1 MIKIRCIEK
10 YKNSNSICA
19 YKIEDEEGT
28 SIIVKPEQ
36 LKKAIKNNEVT
47 VTNLKLTSDDR
58 LIYTPETSEILRIKE
73 KETYEKLVK
82 KAKVLGKCKEV
93 AVPYDK
99 YCYLIHESNGKYIL
113 YIPDDVVSLNAE
125 LEGITDKNWTI
136 SMRASEYWNII
147 SLFNGEELKVV
158 GGHGLKSLDEAFI
171 RLNTNLLDLSL
182 LDTSNV
188 VTMRAAFLECKA
200 KSINFSN
207 FDTRKVKN
215 MERMFKFCH
224 TEYLNLNSFNI
235 KRAENLIDMFYCC
248 YAKTLDVSSF
258 KISVHAIVNGM
269 FEHYNGQIKASDKNI
284 LYLYEHRR
292 YNRV

>member
-10 YKNSNSICA
+10 FRNSNSICA

-28 SIIVKPEQ
+28 SIVVKPEQ
-36 LKKAIKNNEVT
+36 LKKAIKNKEVT

-73 KETYEKLVK
+73 KETYGKLIK

-99 YCYLIHESNGKYIL
+99 YCYLIHKSNGKYIL

-136 SMRASEYWNII
+136 SMRASEYWNMI
-147 SLFNGEELKVV
+147 SSLNGEELKVV
-158 GGHGLKSLDEAFI
+158 GGHGLKSIEEAFM
-171 RLNTNLLDLSL
+171 RLDVDLLDLSL

-215 MERMFKFCH
+215 MESMFKFCH
-224 TEYLNLNSFNI
+224 TEYLNLSSFNI
-235 KRAENLIDMFYCC
+235 RRAENLIYMFYCC
-248 YAKTLDVSSF
+248 YTKTLDISAF
-258 KISVHAIVNGM
+258 KLSVNAVIYDM
-269 FEHYNGQIKASDKNI
+269 FEHYSGQIKASDKNI
-284 LYLYEHRR
+284 IYEYEHRR
-292 YNRV
+292 S